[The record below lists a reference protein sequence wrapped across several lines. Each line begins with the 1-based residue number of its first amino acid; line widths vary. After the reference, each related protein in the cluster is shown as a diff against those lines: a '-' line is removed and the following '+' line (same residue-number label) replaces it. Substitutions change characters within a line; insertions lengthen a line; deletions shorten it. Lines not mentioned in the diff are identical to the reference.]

1 MFEQHINESLNLYLQ
16 CLWTE
21 RKQHLNPRQLS
32 ERHLYFAVISQAE
45 CLNPPI
51 MPR

>member
-1 MFEQHINESLNLYLQ
+1 MFEDINASLNEYLH
-16 CLWTE
+16 CLQTE
-21 RKQHLNPRQLS
+21 RKAVLEPQLLR
-32 ERHLYFAVISQAE
+32 ERRLYFAVISQAE